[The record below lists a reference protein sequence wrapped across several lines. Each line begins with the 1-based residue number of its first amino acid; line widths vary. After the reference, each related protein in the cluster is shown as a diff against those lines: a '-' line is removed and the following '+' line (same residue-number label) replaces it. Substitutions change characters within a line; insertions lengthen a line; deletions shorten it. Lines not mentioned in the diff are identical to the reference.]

1 MGVINWLIFW
11 IIPVVNHIY
20 LVGKNKPAIKILNWF
35 FSIFYMMYLYP
46 IFNGFVGQK
55 LVVQPAYII
64 SMYCF
69 IIAMKDTFMDPIHK
83 KKEILKSKA
92 LFSKGCLYVDDS
104 YYCFWYNNWW
114 TYRIL
119 CCSGYRYLDAG

>member
-1 MGVINWLIFW
+1 MFYVWMAFFLNDKMLSMVNIWGVINWLIFW

-20 LVGKNKPAIKILNWF
+20 LVGKNKPAIKIVNWF

-83 KKEILKSKA
+83 K
-92 LFSKGCLYVDDS
+92 
-104 YYCFWYNNWW
+104 
-114 TYRIL
+114 
-119 CCSGYRYLDAG
+119 